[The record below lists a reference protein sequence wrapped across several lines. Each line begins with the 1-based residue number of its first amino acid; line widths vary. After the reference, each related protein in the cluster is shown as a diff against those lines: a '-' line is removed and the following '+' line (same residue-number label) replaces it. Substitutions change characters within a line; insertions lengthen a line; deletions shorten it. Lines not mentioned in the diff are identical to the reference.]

1 VDPVLLSALE
11 ELVGSHQG
19 APAGPSQA
27 WLHHCKYTFHSY
39 KSNKFDS
46 LSNMSLSNPS
56 LSNISLSKPY
66 VSSRWSVCLLLLPI
80 AYNTAYTVAVFRN
93 NGLKTDTAKDRVP

>member
-1 VDPVLLSALE
+1 MNWETEHYTYVLKLSVSFLGIHKGEPDICIGFSPALHLQCAVVGLVVDPVLLSALE

-39 KSNKFDS
+39 K
-46 LSNMSLSNPS
+46 
-56 LSNISLSKPY
+56 
-66 VSSRWSVCLLLLPI
+66 
-80 AYNTAYTVAVFRN
+80 
-93 NGLKTDTAKDRVP
+93 